1 MHIKIYCPSIQTQ
14 WDQTILFLYLAFFQM
29 ILWDHSR
36 SAYINLPNSFIWH
49 LVFPYII
56 NNMHWSVKDSDY
68 FLIFF
73 FFGGLVLSNYATK
86 SIIIHTS
93 FSIYVNTSACTIAK
107 SKGSWIKIKFIAI
120 TKLLSKQLYQ
130 LTSLLTKHSNVYFL
144 AHSQTVGIKLFNPC

>member
-1 MHIKIYCPSIQTQ
+1 MSKSALLSGVSHEGFFKISFPEKEQSECHFHWFY
-14 WDQTILFLYLAFFQM
+14 FAF
-29 ILWDHSR
+29 SR
-36 SAYINLPNSFIWH
+36 WKGFWTEINLQRKVAA
-49 LVFPYII
+49 LVI
-56 NNMHWSVKDSDY
+56 
-68 FLIFF
+68 IFF
-73 FFGGLVLSNYATK
+73 FFGGVVLSNYATK

-144 AHSQTVGIKLFNPC
+144 AHSQTLGIKLFNPC